1 MSVMYMLIHVHNVIS
16 TIAKERGTYF
26 HGAYFCMGD
35 YKQSKVVSFKM
46 GAYMLI

>member
-1 MSVMYMLIHVHNVIS
+1 MTRNVSHVHVHNVIS

-26 HGAYFCMGD
+26 MGTYFRMGD
-35 YKQSKVVSFKM
+35 YKLNKVVSFKM